1 MFATHYHELTDCAA
15 YLPRVQNFHLAVK
28 ETGSRV
34 EYLHRV
40 EPGRAEKSFGIHV
53 AEIAGL
59 PKPVIRR
66 ARALLNE
73 HETNGRPKIT
83 APHSASL
90 TWLSEALRKLDLNAM
105 SPVEALT
112 TLFELQTKLKT

>member
-1 MFATHYHELTDCAA
+1 M
-15 YLPRVQNFHLAVK
+15 QNFHLAVK
-28 ETGSRV
+28 ETGKHV

-66 ARALLNE
+66 ARTLLHE
-73 HETNGRPKIT
+73 HETNGQLISATKTQPPKQ
-83 APHSASL
+83 A
-90 TWLSEALRKLDLNAM
+90 TWLVEALLSLDFNAI

-112 TLFELQTKLKT
+112 KLFELQTKLKS

>member
-1 MFATHYHELTDCAA
+1 
-15 YLPRVQNFHLAVK
+15 VK
-28 ETGSRV
+28 ETGQHV

-66 ARALLNE
+66 ARTLLHE
-73 HETNGRPKIT
+73 HESSNNHRPSSQQAT
-83 APHSASL
+83 TRPAQQCA
-90 TWLSEALRKLDLNAM
+90 WLVDALQALDLNSL

-112 TLFELQTKLKT
+112 KLFELQNKARGSQ